1 MPPTLATYTPKGI
14 NYFGLHPKAIAPLLP
29 WCYNGVTAAP
39 GSRASARVNRGVVV
53 MDFFR
58 QQLFNIIAFVFLGLF
73 VAVWGSVLLRVG
85 FWVPDGRTVAPP
97 LNGALVTAAGVL
109 ATSLSSLTASAL
121 GFTIAE
127 VRRDERGGG
136 GAGGRGSGAAPAV
149 SPSEV
154 TARLSGRIV
163 AAIVV
168 YLAVGL
174 LVLLLW
180 LVKGTASTDLIGAFA
195 LSLLG
200 WLIGA
205 AGVVFQT
212 EKSSD

>member
-1 MPPTLATYTPKGI
+1 
-14 NYFGLHPKAIAPLLP
+14 
-29 WCYNGVTAAP
+29 
-39 GSRASARVNRGVVV
+39 
-53 MDFFR
+53 MDFLR

-85 FWVPDGRTVAPP
+85 FWVPDGRTLAPP

-127 VRRDERGGG
+127 VRRDERDKE
-136 GAGGRGSGAAPAV
+136 ARRRLAHRIPGAAVAFN
-149 SPSEV
+149 PSEV

-163 AAIVV
+163 AAVVV

-212 EKSSD
+212 EKPTT

>member
-1 MPPTLATYTPKGI
+1 
-14 NYFGLHPKAIAPLLP
+14 
-29 WCYNGVTAAP
+29 
-39 GSRASARVNRGVVV
+39 
-53 MDFFR
+53 MDILR

-127 VRRDERGGG
+127 VRRDESEQDARRTSGP
-136 GAGGRGSGAAPAV
+136 GAPVSSTAV
-149 SPSEV
+149 NPSDV
-154 TARLSGRIV
+154 TARLSGRII
-163 AAIVV
+163 AAIIV
-168 YLAVGL
+168 YLAMGL
-174 LVLLLW
+174 AVLLLW
-180 LVKGTASTDLIGAFA
+180 LAKGTASTDLIGAFA

-212 EKSSD
+212 EKRNI

>member
-1 MPPTLATYTPKGI
+1 
-14 NYFGLHPKAIAPLLP
+14 
-29 WCYNGVTAAP
+29 
-39 GSRASARVNRGVVV
+39 
-53 MDFFR
+53 MDFLR
-58 QQLFNIIAFVFLGLF
+58 QQLFNIIAFVFLCLF

-85 FWVPDGRTVAPP
+85 FWVPDGRTLAPP

-127 VRRDERGGG
+127 VRRDESEQDARRPSGP
-136 GAGGRGSGAAPAV
+136 AGQGSSTV
-149 SPSEV
+149 INPSDV

-163 AAIVV
+163 AAIIV

-174 LVLLLW
+174 AVLLLW
-180 LVKGTASTDLIGAFA
+180 LAKGTASTDLIGAFA

-212 EKSSD
+212 EKRST

>member
-1 MPPTLATYTPKGI
+1 M
-14 NYFGLHPKAIAPLLP
+14 
-29 WCYNGVTAAP
+29 
-39 GSRASARVNRGVVV
+39 
-53 MDFFR
+53 MDFLR

-73 VAVWGSVLLRVG
+73 VAVWGTVLLRVG
-85 FWVPDGRTVAPP
+85 FWVPDGRTAAPP

-127 VRRDERGGG
+127 VRRGDGETQGRGDTAPAGERGH
-136 GAGGRGSGAAPAV
+136 GSATMV
-149 SPSEV
+149 SPSDV
-154 TARLSGRIV
+154 MASLSGRIV
-163 AAIVV
+163 SAIVV

-212 EKSSD
+212 EKPSG